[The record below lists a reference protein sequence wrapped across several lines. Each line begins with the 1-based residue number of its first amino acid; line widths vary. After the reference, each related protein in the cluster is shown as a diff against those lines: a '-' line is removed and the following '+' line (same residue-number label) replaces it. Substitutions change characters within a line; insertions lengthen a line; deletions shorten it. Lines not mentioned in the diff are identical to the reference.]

1 MIDSCDLDGQEDAV
15 ILSKDVHGH
24 NPLVPMQVTIAELGN
39 LAPTVCLY
47 RFVNG
52 EEVEYME
59 LNGAEM
65 VALIKAYTTKH
76 LPSLQKSVDIAPA
89 LHKAKNNIERI
100 GQEACPERAVNAI
113 LQDLVRELVTL
124 LLPPEKQEQIEH
136 FLDRCVQHALEQSTP
151 EGLRI

>member
-1 MIDSCDLDGQEDAV
+1 MIDSCDLDGQEDTV
-15 ILSKDVHGH
+15 ILSKDFRVN
-24 NPLVPMQVTIAELGN
+24 NPLAPMQVTIAELDN
-39 LAPTVCLY
+39 FTPTAALY
-47 RFVNG
+47 RFLNG
-52 EEVEYME
+52 EETEYFE

-65 VALIKAYTTKH
+65 TSLIAAYTAKH
-76 LPSLQKSVDIAPA
+76 APPSSSSVDIAPV
-89 LHKAKNNIERI
+89 LHRAKNNIERI

-124 LLPPEKQEQIEH
+124 LLPPEQQEQIEH